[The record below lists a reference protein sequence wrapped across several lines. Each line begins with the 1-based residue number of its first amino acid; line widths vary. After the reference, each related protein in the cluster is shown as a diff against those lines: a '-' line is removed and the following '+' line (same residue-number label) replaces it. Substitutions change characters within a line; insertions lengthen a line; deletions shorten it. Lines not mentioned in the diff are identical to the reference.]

1 MVNPQKYRAQ
11 KMSYQ
16 CLSWCYR
23 NKAFLSDSVIQS
35 HQHVWMFCG
44 FLKCY
49 TYLVISLSLT
59 VNADEEIY
67 TVPEINMHV

>member
-49 TYLVISLSLT
+49 TYLVIDSECLLMRKFT
-59 VNADEEIY
+59 QY
-67 TVPEINMHV
+67 LK